1 MTRVRLVAFPFRK
14 FPLPDLLLMPKNP
27 RVTFQGLFW
36 IIGALKKQN
45 KTALLRYNSHAT
57 QLTHLKYT
65 VERLYKMFPRWHSHH
80 HNLILEHFL
89 LLLIFVLKNYF
100 FLLWTCSFD
109 FITSTISGVCF
120 LFEFISQF
128 LDRILYSTG

>member
-1 MTRVRLVAFPFRK
+1 
-14 FPLPDLLLMPKNP
+14 MPKNP

-36 IIGALKKQN
+36 ITGALKKQN

-89 LLLIFVLKNYF
+89 LLLIFVLKKYF
-100 FLLWTCSFD
+100 PALDL
-109 FITSTISGVCF
+109 
-120 LFEFISQF
+120 QF
-128 LDRILYSTG
+128 